1 MNLREWGI
9 DDGKMKGFL
18 NFLNFFKVFGRNFA
32 SKNEGKKKK
41 NRKIGKKKKS
51 MASIISKAQIRLKFT
66 SLAISFF
73 IIFLSFKKNFEFNSK
88 IIIIIII
95 MFNIN
100 ITLSNFF
107 IIYECCW
114 YFWVIIFDFKKKKKK
129 VSLLPFLTFPF
140 LLNKEFGMR

>member
-1 MNLREWGI
+1 
-9 DDGKMKGFL
+9 MKGFL

-32 SKNEGKKKK
+32 SKNEGKKKKNKKIGKKKK

-107 IIYECCW
+107 IIYECC
-114 YFWVIIFDFKKKKKK
+114 
-129 VSLLPFLTFPF
+129 
-140 LLNKEFGMR
+140 